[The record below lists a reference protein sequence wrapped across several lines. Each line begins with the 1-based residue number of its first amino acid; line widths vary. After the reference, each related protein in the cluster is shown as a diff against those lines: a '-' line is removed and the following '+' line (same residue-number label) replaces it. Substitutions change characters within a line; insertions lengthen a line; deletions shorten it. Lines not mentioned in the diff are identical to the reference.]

1 MLLFVAVIPKKK
13 KKILSTDVLS
23 GGSFKAEW
31 KLFTNYVYFFL
42 N

>member
-1 MLLFVAVIPKKK
+1 MLLFVAVIPKK

>member
-1 MLLFVAVIPKKK
+1 MLLFVAVIPK